1 MSSTQYPLIKWA
13 QRKDRLFITI
23 NVVHSKKPIIEIKGK
38 KMKYE
43 GTDGTKNY
51 SFEIELYD
59 EIDVDN
65 SKYTLD
71 TRNIFLKLK
80 KKKEGDYWPR
90 LLLDKKKYHWI
101 EIDWN
106 YFVDDEDDEN
116 EVKEPDFEGQNL
128 NDINNNLKDK
138 KDNKENNENN
148 ENIDDEDKLADI
160 SDLDREEE

>member
-1 MSSTQYPLIKWA
+1 MSSTQYPVIKWA

-51 SFEIELYD
+51 SFEIELYG

-71 TRNIFLKLK
+71 TRNIFLK
-80 KKKEGDYWPR
+80 
-90 LLLDKKKYHWI
+90 
-101 EIDWN
+101 
-106 YFVDDEDDEN
+106 
-116 EVKEPDFEGQNL
+116 
-128 NDINNNLKDK
+128 
-138 KDNKENNENN
+138 
-148 ENIDDEDKLADI
+148 
-160 SDLDREEE
+160 